1 MKEDSLFRQGVTM
14 QTMGN
19 EGEKTHCSQKEIQCK
34 QWVMKEE
41 RLIVRRRS
49 NNANNG

>member
-1 MKEDSLFRQGVTM
+1 M
-14 QTMGN
+14 QIMGN
-19 EGEKTHCSQKEIQCK
+19 EETKNICSHEELQYI

-41 RLIVRRRS
+41 RLILHTRS